1 MFLGARNEKIS
12 VYVSAV
18 CRSRL
23 FSCFLAKI
31 GGELPLDMTAANY
44 RLVFLNPLALPY
56 ILMELGFGILMTL
69 LLNTL
74 LRKFVFVAE

>member
-1 MFLGARNEKIS
+1 MKKYLFTSLLFA
-12 VYVSAV
+12 AV
-18 CRSRL
+18 GYL

-56 ILMELGFGILMTL
+56 ILMGLGFGILMTL
-69 LLNTL
+69 LLNTF